1 MAQIVPLGW
10 REPTA
15 VGSPQREIE
24 TLSRLAEHPPDDYTL
39 QHGEFGRPILGEGE
53 LRAKSVYR
61 SKGQTGRRGA
71 DRDQFREFDAV
82 SWRKPFVGMPR
93 ARLDLVL
100 AVNERSA
107 SVLLKQMA

>member
-10 REPTA
+10 REATA
-15 VGSPQREIE
+15 VGGPQCETE
-24 TLSRLAEHPPDDYTL
+24 TLSRLAEHRPDDYTVH
-39 QHGEFGRPILGEGE
+39 HGEFGRPILRKGE

-61 SKGQTGRRGA
+61 FKGQTGRRGA
-71 DRDQFREFDAV
+71 DRDQFREFDALC
-82 SWRKPFVGMPR
+82 WRTPFAGMPR
-93 ARLDLVL
+93 LELVL